1 MRHQTRSRL
10 PIERQPLLALRRDR
24 EDADIGH
31 LVSIDRTRC
40 SRTAGHGD
48 VGKVATAWNRI
59 DFSPMIT
66 KMTATERRTHVQ
78 DLIREP
84 KVFPILTRRRYGVRV

>member
-1 MRHQTRSRL
+1 
-10 PIERQPLLALRRDR
+10 
-24 EDADIGH
+24 
-31 LVSIDRTRC
+31 
-40 SRTAGHGD
+40 
-48 VGKVATAWNRI
+48 
-59 DFSPMIT
+59 MIT